1 MLLQNAQNCRGRMM
15 NFLRIAGD
23 LVCKDLNKELFQANV
38 RRSQL
43 EMIPKNKVQRG
54 ASPAT
59 SILSFLLVNYCLTF
73 LPKEI

>member
-1 MLLQNAQNCRGRMM
+1 MM
-15 NFLRIAGD
+15 NVLRIAGD

-59 SILSFLLVNYCLTF
+59 SVLSFLLENSCLTVQQGT
-73 LPKEI
+73 LVIAS

>member
-1 MLLQNAQNCRGRMM
+1 M
-15 NFLRIAGD
+15 NVLRIAGD

-59 SILSFLLVNYCLTF
+59 FVHNFCLKTLV
-73 LPKEI
+73 